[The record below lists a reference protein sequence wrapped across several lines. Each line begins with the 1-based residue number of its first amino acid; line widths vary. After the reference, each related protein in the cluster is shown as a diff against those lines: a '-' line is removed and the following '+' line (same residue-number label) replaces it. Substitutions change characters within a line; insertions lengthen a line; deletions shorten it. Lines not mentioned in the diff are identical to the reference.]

1 MRRLGAQQILN
12 ARPDDVSAQTV
23 LADCDLKL
31 KRWSDR
37 NKKPGK
43 FTGEQI
49 GVKMNKFDIHGVV
62 ENWIRRVKLIG

>member
-12 ARPDDVSAQTV
+12 ARPDDVSARTV